1 MKNLNDLTV
10 VIVTFQTP
18 EKIILDCLRSINKDV
33 KIIIV
38 ENSEAFSH
46 EKAVNL
52 EFFNVKIFC
61 TGKNLGY
68 GKGNNFGLK
77 QVKTDYA
84 LILNPDVICSEDLFE
99 KIPEVVNKIKNFA
112 IIGFQYSYDNIFMPA
127 GFFNE
132 SKYSIADCNRYQNN

>member
-1 MKNLNDLTV
+1 MKSLNDLTV
-10 VIVTFQTP
+10 VVVTFNTP
-18 EKIILDCLRSINKDV
+18 RKVILDCLNSINNNV
-33 KIIIV
+33 NILIV
-38 ENSEAFSH
+38 ENSESFIDKDLVLTKFSN
-46 EKAVNL
+46 VN
-52 EFFNVKIFC
+52 IIC
-61 TGKNLGY
+61 TGENLGY

-112 IIGFQYSYDNIFMPA
+112 IIGFQYSYDDIFMPA

-132 SKYSIADCNRYQNN
+132 KKILNL